1 MNRRTRWLLAGLLL
15 ALVVLGGWRLLAARR
30 VERVAPA
37 GGAPVATAVVLGPAD
52 VVRAAVQELVQTVPV
67 SGTLRAVDTAVVK
80 ARAAGEIGGLT
91 VREGDTVAAGQVIA
105 RVDPAEYRSRVRQ
118 AEAQADSARAQADV
132 TQRAYDNNQ
141 ALVDQGFISKTALDT
156 SQSNHHAALSTWRAA
171 QAAVE
176 VARKALDDTVLRS
189 PIAGQVAQ
197 RLVQP
202 GERVGL
208 DARVIEVVDLRRI
221 EVEATLA
228 AADSVAVRPG
238 QRALLEVEGGGT
250 AGPDP
255 GGAGRQVGASVV
267 RVNPS
272 AQAGSRGV
280 LVYLRLD
287 GGAGL
292 RQGLFAQGAIEVGR
306 RRALAVPLSAV
317 RTDKPAPYVQLVVD
331 GRIAHRAVQP
341 GQRGQVAGQPML
353 EVGGID
359 EGARVVAGGV
369 GALREDTAVRLA
381 VAAAPHEAAARAPA
395 ASNDAAAL
403 AAPAPLPP
411 RGTP

>member
-1 MNRRTRWLLAGLLL
+1 MNRRTRWLLAGVLL
-15 ALVVLGGWRLLAARR
+15 ALVVFGGWRLLAAKR

-37 GGAPVATAVVLGPAD
+37 GAAPVAALVTLGAGD

-105 RVDPAEYRSRVRQ
+105 RIDPAEYRSRLRQ
-118 AEAQADSARAQADV
+118 AQAQADSARAQADV
-132 TQRAYDNNQ
+132 AQRAYDNNR
-141 ALVDQGFISKTALDT
+141 ALVDQGFISRSALDT
-156 SQSNHHAALSTWRAA
+156 SLSNLNAALSTWRAA

-176 VARKALDDTVLRS
+176 VARKSLDDTVLRS

-202 GERVGL
+202 GERVGV
-208 DARVIEVVDLRRI
+208 DARVIEVVDLGR

-238 QRALLEVEGGGT
+238 QRATLEIEGGST
-250 AGPDP
+250 PASA
-255 GGAGRQVGASVV
+255 GAGIGARQVGASVV
-267 RVNPS
+267 RINPS

-280 LVYLRLD
+280 PVYLRLE
-287 GGAGL
+287 GGAGA

-306 RRALAVPLSAV
+306 RRALALPLSAV
-317 RTDKPAPYVQLVVD
+317 RTDRPAPYVQLVLD
-331 GRIAHRAVQP
+331 GHIAHRAVQP
-341 GQRGQVAGQPML
+341 GQRGQVAGRPML
-353 EVGGID
+353 EVSGID
-359 EGARVVAGGV
+359 EGALVVAGSV
-369 GALREDTAVRLA
+369 GTLREGTAVRLA
-381 VAAAPHEAAARAPA
+381 AAAPEGAASRVPA
-395 ASNDAAAL
+395 ASNSAAAI
-403 AAPAPLPP
+403 AAPAALP